1 MHKKRTRL
9 LSLLLVGALLLG
21 LYPLPGLAETSPPP
35 QATQT
40 DITESPPENEAAPST
55 EPDTGP
61 QQPPADSETEEPTR
75 QPTEETPPTP
85 AEEPVQE
92 PTQVPS
98 QVPSENPAMLSLL
111 EAMAQN
117 GYAYVLTPPVPL
129 YATEE
134 LTLPPLPRKRRC
146 FWSTGLPPGIPWLKS
161 GCSTKPM
168 NWWWPMFPPQ
178 VCRKQH

>member
-61 QQPPADSETEEPTR
+61 PQPPADSETEE
-75 QPTEETPPTP
+75 
-85 AEEPVQE
+85 AL
-92 PTQVPS
+92 PS
-98 QVPSENPAMLSLL
+98 
-111 EAMAQN
+111 
-117 GYAYVLTPPVPL
+117 
-129 YATEE
+129 
-134 LTLPPLPRKRRC
+134 LPPRK
-146 FWSTGLPPGIPWLKS
+146 L
-161 GCSTKPM
+161 
-168 NWWWPMFPPQ
+168 N
-178 VCRKQH
+178 